1 MNPRCGPTAII
12 VASALLAAACSAPPP
27 STGTQPS
34 ARKPNIL
41 LIVVESL
48 RYDSISRAPGAAR
61 TPHLHELAGEGV
73 SFRSCFSH
81 SPASQP
87 SLASLLS
94 SRLPHEHGVMSNG
107 GELDEDVA
115 LLPEH
120 RSRGI
125 GTALLR
131 ALIAEAAANGQAV
144 TLSVDRD
151 SPARSLYRRLGFATV
166 SEDAVYAAMA
176 WHQPKIAS

>member
-1 MNPRCGPTAII
+1 MDRDGATLRPTRLEDAEFLFR
-12 VASALLAAACSAPPP
+12 VFVHSRAAARALLASDDPAHDALLRMQFQAQDHAYRAQFPNARFDVIESAGAPI
-27 STGTQPS
+27 G
-34 ARKPNIL
+34 RL
-41 LIVVESL
+41 VVDRRE
-48 RYDSISRAPGAAR
+48 RAI
-61 TPHLHELAGEGV
+61 HV
-73 SFRSCFSH
+73 
-81 SPASQP
+81 
-87 SLASLLS
+87 
-94 SRLPHEHGVMSNG
+94 V
-107 GELDEDVA
+107 DVA

-176 WHQPKIAS
+176 WRQPKIAS